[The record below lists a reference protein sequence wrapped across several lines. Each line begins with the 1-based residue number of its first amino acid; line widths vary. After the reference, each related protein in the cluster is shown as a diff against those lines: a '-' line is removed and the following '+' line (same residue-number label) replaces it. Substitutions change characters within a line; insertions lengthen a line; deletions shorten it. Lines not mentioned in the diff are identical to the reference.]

1 MKKLIVLL
9 FLFPSI
15 AFSQDTVKLPTHV
28 AKSVIKDLID
38 YESVKA
44 QLKLC
49 NEQIKLLEQKN
60 TAKDSIVT
68 VYAQKMETCKSQID
82 VEKQKTDLYKES
94 YEKLKKEYRR
104 LKLKLTLN
112 QIGAGVVI
120 GTLTYFLIVK

>member
-1 MKKLIVLL
+1 MKKLILLL
-9 FLFPSI
+9 FLLPNI

-28 AKSVIKDLID
+28 AKSIIKDLID

-44 QLKLC
+44 QLNLC
-49 NEQIKLLEQKN
+49 NEQIKLLEQKIN
-60 TAKDSIVT
+60 AKDSIIT
-68 VYAQKMETCKSQID
+68 VYTQKMETCKSQID

-112 QIGAGVVI
+112 QIGAGVII